1 MIRIAICEDDPAA
14 ASLCRTYIERYEH
27 EAGTP
32 CSIRT
37 FTDAVNFLDAFHAGA
52 FDLIFMDIQMPVL
65 NGLDAA
71 KMLRKTDP
79 AVILVFVTDLKN
91 HAVDGYTVD
100 AMDYIVKPMNYLK
113 FSVVMKR
120 AERRVQKKSEE
131 LFLTSGGDA
140 FRVAVEDILYVE
152 VDRNRCFYHTADGV
166 IEIWS
171 SLKKEKERLKAYPFA
186 LANSCYLVN
195 LAHIKGITGDTVRV
209 GNEGLAISRSKRR
222 ELMEAFAAYV
232 TRNNL

>member
-1 MIRIAICEDDPAA
+1 MIRIAICEDDPK
-14 ASLCRTYIERYEH
+14 ASALCQSYIERFER
-27 EAGTP
+27 ESGTL
-32 CSIRT
+32 CSVSA
-37 FTDAVNFLDAFHAGA
+37 FSDAVNFLDAFQAGS

-65 NGLDAA
+65 SGLDAA
-71 KMLRKTDP
+71 KLVRKTDP
-79 AVILVFVTDLKN
+79 AVVLVFVTDLKN
-91 HAVDGYTVD
+91 LAVDGYTVD
-100 AMDYIVKPMNYLK
+100 AMDFIVKPMNYLK

-120 AERRVQKKSEE
+120 AERRILRKSEE

-140 FRVAVEDILYVE
+140 FRIAVDDICYVE

-171 SLKKEKERLKAYPFA
+171 SLKKERERLQKYPFV

-195 LAHIKGITGDTVRV
+195 LAHVKSISGDTVLV
-209 GNEGLAISRSKRR
+209 GTDSLAISRSRR
-222 ELMEAFAAYV
+222 KELMEAFAAYV